1 MIKNVIFFRCLATQ
15 AIVKNIAEEKT
26 EKSTAIK
33 YQSFVKNIFISQLET
48 SQIFPFPEVLTEEQ
62 NDTLRLLIDPMEKFF
77 EVIKL

>member
-1 MIKNVIFFRCLATQ
+1 MIYFRCFVTQ
-15 AIVKNIAEEKT
+15 AVVKNITEEKT
-26 EKSTAIK
+26 EKNTAIK
-33 YQSFVKNIFISQLET
+33 YQSFVKNIFISELET